1 MSTIRPTTGPAVQ
14 RAARGE
20 YVANPDRVRNMDVG
34 VERVARWRIDDEA
47 HLPKDRSPAPK
58 FIPDPGKLDD
68 ILRRPSLDERL
79 PSLLKPDRLD
89 ETLLHPP
96 VLSATRES
104 VARRFRAMERGATG
118 ADRAAFREAAE
129 VLEVDAALDG
139 EVRAAL
145 AALLRA

>member
-1 MSTIRPTTGPAVQ
+1 MSTIRPTTPPAVP
-14 RAARGE
+14 RTNRSE
-20 YVANPDRVRNMDVG
+20 YVANPERVRNMDVG
-34 VERVARWRIDDEA
+34 VERVARWRIDDEQ
-47 HLPKDRSPAPK
+47 HLPQDRTPPPR
-58 FIPDPGKLDD
+58 FIPDPGHLDD

-79 PSLLKPDRLD
+79 PNLLKPDRLD

-104 VARRFRAMERGATG
+104 VASRFRALERAATG

-129 VLEVDAALDG
+129 VLEVDVALDG